1 MKRSTLLI
9 ILALVPIFV
18 SALNLTFDNI
28 ELSFQTEPNG
38 RNTSY
43 SSPIFIEDAVIPYHP
58 GAPAIPVKTV
68 YFELSNGEEIGD
80 VSLTPNS
87 SRSEYLD
94 FLPTPIP
101 AASPLSLPERASM
114 AEPNSEYYTM
124 GVYPENQL
132 YEFDT
137 VQIGSHTVGRISFYT
152 YQWNSA
158 DNSVMIPESF
168 DAEIITE
175 QNRDFNPKTD
185 NYASNA
191 MMKSLGFDVRNDIP
205 KPGLLIITGNE
216 SEYDYSKLVTFYK
229 NQGISVTT
237 MPIILIEALF
247 TGEDLQEKIRYCIM
261 NAQILLNVSFV
272 TLAGDVDII
281 PARELYAFDCAYGAY
296 DDENNIPGD
305 MYYSCLDGNWDANNN
320 GIYGEDEDEVD
331 YYPDV
336 FVSRLPLQPEEIDP
350 YIDMLIEYESGN
362 IPNYNKAAGFSMELW
377 TGSNSV
383 VCQEYIYDKF
393 FPGYYDISL
402 ISGDEN
408 TTENAYNL
416 LNDNQNIIQ
425 HTGHAGKTV
434 LSLEN
439 GYVRNSNLE
448 MLDND
453 WGGVLYSIGCW
464 SAALDYD
471 SIGENLVTSA
481 GEGLLGYVGNSRY
494 GWGAPAAPGFGFS
507 EFYQKQFMKNL
518 FENETVYLAEA
529 NALQKIPF
537 IPFFQG
543 TSVFK
548 WVAYELNAVG
558 DSYFRINTSNPENL
572 ELSINEDLE
581 NIIITATT
589 NGAPVEDVVITM
601 NEVNYYTD
609 SVGRAYISKSN
620 TSGLFTGYK
629 PGYKYVEESLVIS
642 PYRWDFSFDEYYEQG
657 EHYEVEFEFVSD
669 EEFESFTAEFTSS
682 ENIEIISSPQEITM
696 SDRDFKLKFK
706 IKNFAE
712 VGLLENN
719 LMQSATINTP
729 DEFPDQS
736 LPLKISAADFTIL
749 NHKLD
754 YESYLDNGSAEL
766 EFTLNNLGTSGYS
779 VNKIIFNLPESNGAI
794 SSTEVDFDI
803 YVDAGEYLNVYNYLY
818 PPENYNEDSV
828 TIEISIIAENDHNDF
843 IITKE
848 VTFALAGST
857 IYEDFE
863 EEFGWTGN
871 ENWQEVETYAYDSD
885 RSLSCRPETVGQ
897 YLLQSPEFAFQRD
910 LILDFQYRYKMPMY
924 GKDGVYFVLE
934 TETTADT
941 LIFLG
946 AGGALDVERNPEVYI
961 EGNWDLYTLDVAE
974 AITSEIAVGESCRL
988 NLVFNYD
995 EEIEGFNQYSAME
1008 DIGVFID
1015 DLRLYRDMFKFID
1028 EQNAENTGKSV
1039 KLYPNPF
1046 SDFGLRIELELPK
1059 PEKIKIDIFNVKG
1072 QKVRSLKKDGEK
1084 GENLLIWN
1092 GRDRHN
1098 KQCSSG
1104 VYLLKIDSKSKTYFR
1119 KVVYIK

>member
-9 ILALVPIFV
+9 LLAILPFLL
-18 SALNLTFDNI
+18 SAINLTFTNI
-28 ELSFQTEPNG
+28 ELSFQTETNS

-43 SSPIFIEDAVIPYHP
+43 SSPIFNEDAIIPYQS

-68 YFELSNGEEIGD
+68 YFELPNGEVISE
-80 VSLTPNS
+80 VSLTLNNS
-87 SRSEYLD
+87 REQVLD
-94 FLPTPIP
+94 FLPEPIP
-101 AASPLSLPERASM
+101 TASPLSLPGRATI
-114 AEPNSEYYTM
+114 AEPNPVYYSTET
-124 GVYPENQL
+124 YPENQL
-132 YEFDT
+132 FEFDT
-137 VQIGSHTVGRISFYT
+137 VQIGSHTIGRISFYT
-152 YQWNSA
+152 YQWNSV

-168 DAEIITE
+168 EAEIITE
-175 QNRDFNPKTD
+175 ENRYFNPKPD

-191 MMKSLGFDVRNDIP
+191 VMKSLGLDVRNDIP
-205 KPGLLIITGNE
+205 KPELLIITGNE
-216 SEYDYSKLVTFYK
+216 SEYDYSRLVTFYK

-261 NAQILLNVSFV
+261 NAQILLDVSFV
-272 TLAGDVDII
+272 TLAGDVDLI

-305 MYYSCLDGNWDANNN
+305 MYYSCLDGDWDANNN
-320 GIYGEDEDEVD
+320 GIYGEDDDEVD

-336 FVSRLPLQPEEIDP
+336 FVSRLPLEPEEIEP
-350 YIDMLIEYESGN
+350 YVDMLIEYESGN

-377 TGSNSV
+377 TGSNSD

-393 FPGYYDISL
+393 FPEYYEINL

-408 TTENAYNL
+408 NTENAYTL

-471 SIGENLVTSA
+471 SIGENLVTIPND
-481 GEGLLGYVGNSRY
+481 GLLGYVGNSRY

-518 FENETVYLAEA
+518 FENDIVYLAEA

-537 IPFFQG
+537 IPFFKG

-558 DSYFRINTSNPENL
+558 DSYFRINTNNPENL

-581 NIIITATT
+581 NIIITATS
-589 NGAPVEDVVITM
+589 NGIPISDVIITM
-601 NEVNYYTD
+601 NENNYYTD
-609 SVGRAYISKSN
+609 SIGRAYILKDN
-620 TSGLFTGYK
+620 TSGLFSGYK
-629 PGYKYVEESLVIS
+629 TGYKYVIESLVIS
-642 PYRWDFSFDEYYEQG
+642 PYSWDYTFEQFYEQG
-657 EHYEVEFEFVSD
+657 DSYEIEMEFVAD
-669 EEFESFTAEFTSS
+669 EEFEDFTAEFTSS
-682 ENIEIISSPQEITM
+682 EYIEILSSPKEVSIN
-696 SDRDFKLKFK
+696 DRNFNLKFRIRDFS
-706 IKNFAE
+706 E

-719 LMQSATINTP
+719 LNQSLTINSP
-729 DEFPDQS
+729 DEFANQS
-736 LPLKISAADFTIL
+736 IPIKIAAADFTIL
-749 NHKLD
+749 NLIFD
-754 YESYLDNGSAEL
+754 SEQFLESNSAEF
-766 EFTLNNLGTSGYS
+766 EFAINNLGNSGYMVNNLTFILPDGIGELS
-779 VNKIIFNLPESNGAI
+779 VTDIDIQ
-794 SSTEVDFDI
+794 I
-803 YVDAGEYLNVYNYLY
+803 YVDPGEFLNVMNYIDL
-818 PPENYNEDSV
+818 PDNFDEDSV
-828 TIEISIIAENDHNDF
+828 TIEITIQAENENNDF
-843 IITKE
+843 SITKE
-848 VTFALAGST
+848 LTFALDDSS
-857 IYEDFE
+857 IYENFE
-863 EEFGWTGN
+863 AEFNWVGSDK
-871 ENWQEVETYAYDSD
+871 WQEVETYAYESEK
-885 RSLSCRPETVGQ
+885 SLSCRPANVGQ
-897 YLLQSPEFAFQRD
+897 YIMQSPQFAYQPD

-934 TETTADT
+934 TETTNDT

-961 EGNWDLYTLDVAE
+961 ESNWDLYLIDIAE
-974 AITSEIAVGESCRL
+974 AVTSEIAIGEKCRL

-995 EEIEGFNQYSAME
+995 EEIVGFNQYTEME
-1008 DIGVFID
+1008 EIGVFID
-1015 DLRLYRDMFKFID
+1015 NLRLFRDMFKLND
-1028 EQNAENTGKSV
+1028 EENAEMTGNSV

-1046 SDFGLRIELELPK
+1046 TDFGLRIELELPK

-1072 QKVRSLKKDGEK
+1072 QRVRSLKKDGLK
-1084 GENLLIWN
+1084 GKNLLIWN
-1092 GRDRHN
+1092 GRNRQN
-1098 KQCSSG
+1098 KQCSSA
-1104 VYLLKIDSKSKTYFR
+1104 VYLLKISSKSKTYFR
-1119 KVVYIK
+1119 KVVYLK